1 MVNGEDNVV
10 IVDGQNPFLLGF
22 EPLRLF
28 KRPAQWTMS
37 VLAGFIVK
45 FPILAYGTYL
55 QNSTHRRRAAI
66 DDCAHGFGLFIG
78 KPMRALVF
86 ANVLA
91 ENLSHTMAYLFRV
104 YTVRI

>member
-1 MVNGEDNVV
+1 
-10 IVDGQNPFLLGF
+10 
-22 EPLRLF
+22 
-28 KRPAQWTMS
+28 
-37 VLAGFIVK
+37 
-45 FPILAYGTYL
+45 
-55 QNSTHRRRAAI
+55 
-66 DDCAHGFGLFIG
+66 LFIG